1 MKKKNP
7 TTCELLF
14 VMIAELVKFTIALLV
29 MGFQAA
35 RYLLSALV
43 GGIGNLAARLRAEN
57 EARRAEIAEAVEEWD
72 EEEEGA
78 PALLEEAADE
88 AEEIPEEE
96 EDDIFRAYLHGRTWE
111 KALSDEERRLFALY
125 NRLEKV
131 RYLNEED
138 PESWK
143 KYQRTKAYRGLMWD
157 INEAEELVIKLEGYL
172 GIVGGLTAG
181 IMAARARDAA

>member
-1 MKKKNP
+1 MKKNP

-14 VMIAELVKFTIALLV
+14 VMIAELVKFTVALMI

-43 GGIGNLAARLRAEN
+43 GGIGSLAARLRAEN

-72 EEEEGA
+72 EEET

-88 AEEIPEEE
+88 VEEIPEEE

-138 PESWK
+138 PKACK
-143 KYQRTKAYRGLMWD
+143 KYQKTKAYRGLMGD

-181 IMAARARDAA
+181 IEAARAREAEAE

>member
-1 MKKKNP
+1 MKKNP
-7 TTCELLF
+7 TTCELLL

-35 RYLLSALV
+35 RYLLSAIV
-43 GGIGNLAARLRAEN
+43 CGIGSLAARLRAEN
-57 EARRAEIAEAVEEWD
+57 EARRAEITEAVEEWD
-72 EEEEGA
+72 EGEEEA

-138 PESWK
+138 PKAWK
-143 KYQRTKAYRGLMWD
+143 KYQKTKAYRGLMWD